1 MASKN
6 RTDNHSNPIQRRLKD
21 NPMPQH
27 LVEAPRIIMVPVSRP
42 DTAKRM
48 LQLAVT
54 MVKADEGKVIA
65 LVVALD
71 DTEKASQ
78 LTETLE
84 PTIQTFA
91 DKGHHVE
98 IETVLATSISR
109 GILDAAR
116 ERGADLLIL
125 GVQKPDRRQ
134 VQLGSVVENVMQAA
148 PCNVLVY
155 RTSEIT
161 NYRRIA
167 VPINGTV
174 YGNIALRT
182 AVMLAK
188 NQGFKLKALYVQRD
202 YVFSPD
208 NEIQMRDILSLML
221 DETNIDKIIIAGDD
235 PATRILNELD
245 EHDLLVVGFS
255 QNVDFDHEPSNQ
267 LADRL
272 LNRAP
277 GPMVLTSRLVY
288 QPSLQGMIIQR
299 LRRMNPV
306 LTIAEQNEMLW
317 QGRRQSAP
325 NLDYVM
331 MIVLSAGLASLGL
344 MLNSVAVIIGAM
356 LVAPLMQPLAAFATG
371 LVSSQ
376 LRLTRRAGYTLTLGV
391 VLALLISIAAGVAL
405 PLDSPTTEMAS
416 RGNPSLLDAAVA
428 LVSGLVAAYATARK
442 GVSAA
447 LAGVAIAAALMPPLC
462 TVGLGIALQSPELA
476 VGAALLFLTNIT
488 FIIAAEAGIFLWLGL
503 RPREHLGRESRTWI
517 TATWV
522 SIGAMLVVVVVI
534 LFNLGR
540 VALNERA
547 VAQEL
552 TAVFAPAEFVE
563 FDLRPGNPPTA
574 LLTLRSS
581 EPITTDQVRA
591 AQQQLESILG
601 EAAQL
606 QVAYMQ
612 LIRTENIPLAAAEF
626 LQETFPDAEFVSLKT
641 EGRDPLLVDA
651 TLRSATTINEA
662 AVIAAQE
669 RLTEELGLS
678 IRLQLTVEQI
688 VRIEVT
694 DEVQATPGG

>member
-1 MASKN
+1 
-6 RTDNHSNPIQRRLKD
+6 
-21 NPMPQH
+21 MPEH
-27 LVEAPRIIMVPVSRP
+27 LVESPRIIMVPVSRP

-48 LQLAVT
+48 LELAVS
-54 MVKADEGKVIA
+54 MVDPEDGRVIA

-84 PTIQTFA
+84 PTIQAFI
-91 DKGHHVE
+91 DEGHTIE

-116 ERGADLLIL
+116 ERSADLLIL

-155 RTSEIT
+155 RTSEIS

-182 AVMLAK
+182 AVTLARSHA
-188 NQGFKLKALYVQRD
+188 FKLKALYVQRD
-202 YVFSPD
+202 YVFNPD
-208 NEIQMRDILSLML
+208 NELQMRDILSLMP
-221 DETNIDKIIIAGDD
+221 DEAKVDKIIIAGDD

-255 QNVDFDHEPSNQ
+255 QHADFDQQPSNQ

-288 QPSLQGMIIQR
+288 QQSLQGMVIQR

-306 LTIAEQNEMLW
+306 LTIAEQNEMIW

-391 VLALLISIAAGVAL
+391 VLSLLISIMFGVLL
-405 PLDSPTTEMAS
+405 PLDSPTSEMAS

-428 LVSGLVAAYATARK
+428 LVSGLVAAYAAARK

-462 TVGLGIALQSPELA
+462 TVGLGIALQRPELA
-476 VGAALLFLTNIT
+476 TGAALLFLTNIT
-488 FIIAAEAGIFLWLGL
+488 FIIAAQGGIFLWLGL
-503 RPREHLGRESRTWI
+503 RPREHLGRESQTWI
-517 TATWV
+517 TATW
-522 SIGAMLVVVVVI
+522 GAIAAILVVVLLVLV
-534 LFNLGR
+534 NLGR

-547 VAQEL
+547 VAQQL

-563 FDLRPGNPPTA
+563 FDLQPGNPPTA
-574 LLTLRSS
+574 VLTLRSVQ
-581 EPITTDQVRA
+581 PITTEQVRS
-591 AQQQLESILG
+591 AQAELESILG
-601 EAAQL
+601 QAAQL
-606 QVAYMQ
+606 EVAYMQ
-612 LIRTENIPLAAAEF
+612 LIRTENIPLSAAEF
-626 LQETFPDAEFVSLKT
+626 LQNVFPDAELITLNT
-641 EGRDPLLVDA
+641 EGRDPLFVDA
-651 TLRSATTINEA
+651 TLRSDIEIEEA
-662 AVIAAQE
+662 AVIDAQE
-669 RLTEELGLS
+669 QLAEELGLPV
-678 IRLQLTVEQI
+678 RLQITVEQV

-694 DEVQATPGG
+694 DEAQVED